1 MALFR
6 PALSRR
12 DAILILLGAAFMHL
26 FTVFFPHDAPP
37 PALLIDAVR
46 EHFPPDPPPPAPEV
60 TRYVTRTTTE
70 ITTLV
75 QATTVASTV
84 AAQPSAG
91 PASASPLDL
100 ALELPPTTLVAHAPG
115 WTLFKNLYMS
125 NDTFFIVTDTPT
137 EFPEMRMMASTP
149 LKAENTPENIAAR
162 EPTEWT
168 IRTISRA
175 EGQKMWGGDVR
186 NGKANR
192 VLSVPGS
199 TVLVNEPT
207 QFLRHYYHLVAELL
221 FGVQAFWHGAHSPP
235 SVDPARE
242 YAYAAQGTFASPSS
256 PSTSPSA
263 SNDGGEVPPI
273 DRLIFARADA
283 DGWRDNPGF
292 NAYFLRAALPGVSV
306 EVQEDWADRVRLT
319 SEDAHS
325 HTSGGGHTPSPGPRA
340 WHFPTLL
347 LTDRSAAHRGPLCGS
362 QTQRIAA
369 EALGEMRRRRQVVG
383 GRVGGWWEPL
393 RGAVGRFAG
402 AEGVDVD
409 VAVDADAD
417 GEYGAGSG
425 SGGEVKADAD
435 TDGELKSG
443 GDPHL
448 PFPARIVI
456 TYISRQSAGNRKLAP
471 ESHVGLVSALE
482 ALVARK
488 NAGNTTGAE
497 GKKGR
502 EWELVVVEAEKLSK
516 DEQIRI
522 AARTTILLGVHGN
535 GLTHLVMM
543 PPTRVST
550 VIEMFYPGGFAHDYQ
565 WTSRALGGRK
575 AMYLV
580 LRFDFDPEPSSW
592 SFLFPALLHHRISE
606 SFRLLP
612 GTLVICRMKH
622 FAVWN
627 DTYRT
632 EGVGEGKPSVD
643 YPDGFQGNSIPAHGP
658 AVAQLIEDRVALKV

>member
-60 TRYVTRTTTE
+60 TRYLTRTTTE

-100 ALELPPTTLVAHAPG
+100 TLELPPTTLVAHAPG

-125 NDTFFIVTDTPT
+125 NDTFFIVTDLPT
-137 EFPEMRMMASTP
+137 EFPEIRMMASTP

-162 EPTEWT
+162 EPTEWNM
-168 IRTISRA
+168 RTISRA

-192 VLSVPGS
+192 VLSVPGN

-242 YAYAAQGTFASPSS
+242 YAFGVNAHAAQGTVASPSS
-256 PSTSPSA
+256 SSVSA
-263 SNDGGEVPPI
+263 SNDALGVGEVPPI

-283 DGWRDNPGF
+283 DGWRDSPGF

-306 EVQEDWADRVRLT
+306 EVQEDWADRVKLT
-319 SEDAHS
+319 SEDPHF

-369 EALGEMRRRRQVVG
+369 EALGEMRKRRQVVG

-402 AEGVDVD
+402 AEVLELDID
-409 VAVDADAD
+409 T
-417 GEYGAGSG
+417 EYGGE
-425 SGGEVKADAD
+425 GGEVKADAD
-435 TDGELKSG
+435 ADGEAKAG
-443 GDPHL
+443 GDRHL
-448 PFPARIVI
+448 PLPARIVI
-456 TYISRQSAGNRKLAP
+456 TYISRQSAGNRKLTP
-471 ESHVGLVSALE
+471 ESHAGLVSALE

-488 NAGNTTGAE
+488 NAEAHVNIDGANSNGAAKEKE
-497 GKKGR
+497 GKGRKDGKGR

-565 WTSRALGGRK
+565 WTARALG
-575 AMYLV
+575 
-580 LRFDFDPEPSSW
+580 
-592 SFLFPALLHHRISE
+592 
-606 SFRLLP
+606 
-612 GTLVICRMKH
+612 MKH

-643 YPDGFQGNSIPAHGP
+643 YPEGFQGNSIPAHGP
-658 AVAQLIEDRVALKV
+658 AIAQLIEDRVALRV

>member
-60 TRYVTRTTTE
+60 TRYLTRTTTE
-70 ITTLV
+70 TMTLV

-137 EFPEMRMMASTP
+137 EFPEIRMMASTP

-162 EPTEWT
+162 EPTEWSM
-168 IRTISRA
+168 RTISRA

-192 VLSVPGS
+192 VLSVPGN

-256 PSTSPSA
+256 PSTSAST
-263 SNDGGEVPPI
+263 SNDALGVGEVPPI

-306 EVQEDWADRVRLT
+306 EVQEDWADRVKLT
-319 SEDAHS
+319 SEDSHP

-369 EALGEMRRRRQVVG
+369 EALGEMRKRRQVVG

-402 AEGVDVD
+402 AEVLELDID
-409 VAVDADAD
+409 T
-417 GEYGAGSG
+417 EYGGE
-425 SGGEVKADAD
+425 GEVKADAD
-435 TDGELKSG
+435 ADGEVKSGGGGG

-448 PFPARIVI
+448 PLPARIVI
-456 TYISRQSAGNRKLAP
+456 TYISRQSAGNRKLTP
-471 ESHVGLVSALE
+471 ESHAGLVSALE
-482 ALVARK
+482 ELVARK
-488 NAGNTTGAE
+488 NAEARDNANTSGADK
-497 GKKGR
+497 GKKGKGR

-535 GLTHLVMM
+535 GLTHLVVM

-565 WTSRALGGRK
+565 WTARALG
-575 AMYLV
+575 
-580 LRFDFDPEPSSW
+580 
-592 SFLFPALLHHRISE
+592 
-606 SFRLLP
+606 
-612 GTLVICRMKH
+612 MKH

-632 EGVGEGKPSVD
+632 EGVAEGKPSVD
-643 YPDGFQGNSIPAHGP
+643 YPEGFQGNSIPAHGP
-658 AVAQLIEDRVALKV
+658 AIAQLIEDRVALRV